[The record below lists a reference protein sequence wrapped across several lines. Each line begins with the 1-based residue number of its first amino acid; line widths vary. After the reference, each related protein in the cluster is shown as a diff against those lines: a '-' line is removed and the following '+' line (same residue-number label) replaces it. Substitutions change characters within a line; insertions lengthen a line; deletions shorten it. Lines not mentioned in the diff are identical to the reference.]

1 VDAGAMCGMGGVVG
15 ATWGATEVM
24 GAARGTMKVG
34 EAADDGAMRVQAV

>member
-1 VDAGAMCGMGGVVG
+1 MCGAGGVVG
-15 ATWGATEVM
+15 DMWGVAEVV